1 MKVVPYETYFAP
13 YSVSNL
19 FRIFWHQTS
28 QLIVSTTWL
37 LRKLSVRE
45 EGCAPHPIGRSD
57 L

>member
-45 EGCAPHPIGRSD
+45 EGYAHHSLGRSD

>member
-19 FRIFWHQTS
+19 FRIFWHQTL

-45 EGCAPHPIGRSD
+45 EGYAHHSLGRSD